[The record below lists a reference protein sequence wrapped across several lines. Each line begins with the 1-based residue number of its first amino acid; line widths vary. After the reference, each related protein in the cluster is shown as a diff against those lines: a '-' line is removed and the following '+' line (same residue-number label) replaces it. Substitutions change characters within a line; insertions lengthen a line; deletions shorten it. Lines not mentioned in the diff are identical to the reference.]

1 MWIDL
6 SAVHSHV
13 ALSEI
18 EIYVAEDP
26 SSQHQTPYVNSDGS
40 GWIVTEDE
48 EVETFKF
55 DEVCITDTDVFF
67 LS

>member
-6 SAVHSHV
+6 SAVNSHV

-18 EIYVAEDP
+18 ELFVAEDP
-26 SSQHQTPYVNSDGS
+26 SSQHQTPYANSDGS
-40 GWIVTEDE
+40 AWIVTEDE

-55 DEVCITDTDVFF
+55 DEVCFTDAVLF
-67 LS
+67 